1 MENKKLVFS
10 EEIIEFSKLID
21 KTFNKI
27 AKDVGSIKTE
37 LSTINNYVNENKK
50 TSKVTIK
57 DLTDVNNRISN
68 LNNNVVNFTN
78 KINEVNKKLKRLSL
92 LSESKQQVVKKNT
105 EIDNLKMQLQAFN
118 DRIKVL
124 ESKLK
129 ID

>member
-68 LNNNVVNFTN
+68 LNNNIVNFTN
-78 KINEVNKKLKRLSL
+78 KINEVNKKLKRLTL

-118 DRIKVL
+118 DRIKTI
-124 ESKLK
+124 ENKLK

>member
-1 MENKKLVFS
+1 MENKKVVFS

-118 DRIKVL
+118 DRIKTI
-124 ESKLK
+124 ENKLK